1 MRCLRPYRDVADL
14 EAMACLVAKAWA
26 ERGPHVECAVGD
38 LSWRLLRNAQVR
50 PQEDIILWEHAPGQ
64 LAGFAWAYSNGDV
77 DLLVHPLVHAE
88 AFARDVLPWV
98 RARHE
103 RTSQPT
109 TLWALESNG
118 PLLAA
123 LERLGWRR
131 TTGGCY
137 LHLALPLHT
146 LPPPPPALPA
156 GYRVRAVRGP
166 EEVAARALVHR
177 RGFGT
182 ERVTTEVYARLM
194 EAPRYQPA
202 LDLVA
207 EAPDGTLAAC
217 ALGWLDEANAVGEF
231 EPVACAPEHRRRGL
245 VRALLHKGLRRMH
258 MLGARQAIV
267 YAFEGNPASVAL
279 YQTSGFT
286 VVDRNL
292 GHTRQPV
299 ETAWTA

>member
-1 MRCLRPYRDVADL
+1 MFCLRPYRDVADL
-14 EAMACLVAKAWA
+14 NTMARLVAQAWA

-38 LSWRLLRNAQVR
+38 LTWRLLRNAQVR
-50 PQEDIILWEHAPGQ
+50 PREDITLWERAPGQ
-64 LAGFAWAYSNGDV
+64 LAGFAWAYNNGDV
-77 DLLVHPLVHAE
+77 DLFVHPLVHAD
-88 AFARDVLPWV
+88 AFAEDVRPWV

-103 RTSQPT
+103 RTAQPT
-109 TLWALESNG
+109 TVWALESNG

-123 LERLGWRR
+123 LQRRGWRR

-137 LHLALPLHT
+137 LHLAQPLHAVPS
-146 LPPPPPALPA
+146 PPPSLPA

-177 RGFGT
+177 RGFSS

-194 EAPRYQPA
+194 EAPGYQPA

-207 EAPDGTLAAC
+207 EAPDGSLAAC

-245 VRALLHKGLRRMH
+245 VRALLHEGLRRMH
-258 MLGARQAIV
+258 MLGARLAIV
-267 YAFEGNPASVAL
+267 YAFADNPASLAL
-279 YQTSGFT
+279 YQSAGFT

-292 GHTRQPV
+292 GHTLASP
-299 ETAWTA
+299 

>member
-1 MRCLRPYRDVADL
+1 MLRLRPYRDVADH
-14 EAMACLVAKAWA
+14 EAMARLVVQAWA

-38 LSWRLLRNAQVR
+38 LTWRLLRNAQVLPR
-50 PQEDIILWEHAPGQ
+50 EDISLWERAPGQ
-64 LAGFAWAYSNGDV
+64 LAGFAWAYGNGDV
-77 DLLVHPLVHAE
+77 DLLVHPLEHAD
-88 AFARDVLPWV
+88 AFAVDVLPWV
-98 RARHE
+98 RARHG
-103 RTSQPT
+103 RTPQPA

-123 LERLGWRR
+123 LRRLGLR

-137 LHLALPLHT
+137 LHLALPLHA
-146 LPPPPPALPA
+146 LPPSPPPLPE
-156 GYRVRAVRGP
+156 GYRVRAMRGP

-202 LDLVA
+202 LDLVI
-207 EAPDGTLAAC
+207 EAPDGSLAAC

-245 VRALLHKGLRRMH
+245 GRALLHEGLGRMRG
-258 MLGARQAIV
+258 LGARQAVV
-267 YAFEGNPASVAL
+267 YAFEGNPVSVAL
-279 YQTSGFT
+279 YQSSGFT

-292 GHTRQPV
+292 GHTLESP
-299 ETAWTA
+299 

>member
-1 MRCLRPYRDVADL
+1 
-14 EAMACLVAKAWA
+14 MAHLVTRAWA
-26 ERGPHVECAVGD
+26 ERGPHVECTGGD
-38 LSWRLLRNAQVR
+38 LTWRLLRNAQVR
-50 PQEDIILWEHAPGQ
+50 PREDIILWEHAPGQ

-77 DLLVHPLVHAE
+77 DLFVHPLAHAD
-88 AFARDVLPWV
+88 AFAQDIQPWV
-98 RARHE
+98 RARQGN
-103 RTSQPT
+103 TAQPT

-123 LERLGWRR
+123 LNQRGWRR
-131 TTGGCY
+131 TAGGCY
-137 LHLALPLHT
+137 LHLAQPLLA
-146 LPPPPPALPA
+146 LPPPPPPPPT

-182 ERVTTEVYARLM
+182 ERMTTEVYARLM

-217 ALGWLDEANAVGEF
+217 TLGWLDEANAVGEF
-231 EPVACAPEHRRRGL
+231 EPATCVPEHRRRGL
-245 VRALLHKGLRRMH
+245 VRALLHEGLRRMH
-258 MLGARQAIV
+258 LMGARQAIV
-267 YAFEGNPASVAL
+267 YAFEDNPASVAL
-279 YQTSGFT
+279 YQSSGFT

-292 GHTRQPV
+292 GHTPV
-299 ETAWTA
+299 YAEGDERG